1 MYVLRVSEG
10 KIYIYIYTSEK
21 SVQLGVQKRNSVQ
34 KRVSSHRECKKTEID
49 IIQEGFKIVG
59 SI

>member
-34 KRVSSHRECKKTEID
+34 RESVVTESVKRQR
-49 IIQEGFKIVG
+49 
-59 SI
+59 